1 MAMVARMGN
10 DMLNTTSDGE
20 VIYNTLHYD
29 GVPYI
34 MIGRDGKNITLK
46 VQQLREL
53 YVRTRDM
60 RTVPLDMTNKDRP
73 HPRLF

>member
-1 MAMVARMGN
+1 
-10 DMLNTTSDGE
+10 MLNTTSDGE

-34 MIGRDGKNITLK
+34 MIGRDGRNITLK

-53 YVRTRDM
+53 YVRTKDL
-60 RTVPLDMTNKDRP
+60 RTVPLDADNGPKE